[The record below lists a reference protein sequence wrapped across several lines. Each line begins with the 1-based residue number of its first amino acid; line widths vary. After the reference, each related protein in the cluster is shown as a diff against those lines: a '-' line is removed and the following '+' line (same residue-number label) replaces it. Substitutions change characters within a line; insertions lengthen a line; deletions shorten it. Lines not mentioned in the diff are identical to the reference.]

1 MNFTMYTNWCR
12 SVKTDGI
19 ERAAV
24 YAKSLGFSSVEFF
37 DFIGD
42 NWESVIPDV
51 ATAKHFRSVLEAKG
65 LHTACYSVAVCL
77 YDPTSPDGINAS
89 AEFQMMKYAEYA
101 AALGSPF
108 LHHTVTLSID
118 EAPLPYHEMLKT
130 VLPSVVRIAKYAASL
145 GVRCIYEDQ
154 GMYFN
159 GVDGFGEFYRTVKA
173 QEPTVGICG
182 DIGNMLFVDESP
194 VAFFEA
200 YAKEFVHVHIK
211 DYTDCK
217 MGDVG
222 ACVTRGGRVIR
233 DAVIGKGFID
243 IVTCLN
249 ILKSSGYTGAIALEN
264 CHPED
269 YEMGVRAATELI
281 CHTMNA

>member
-19 ERAAV
+19 ERAAD

-159 GVDGFGEFYRTVKA
+159 GIEGLNGLVDKLKA
-173 QEPTVGICG
+173 NGRKVGICA
-182 DIGNMLFVDESP
+182 DFGNSLFVDEAP
-194 VAFFEA
+194 AEVIGAFIDDVCH
-200 YAKEFVHVHIK
+200 VHVK
-211 DYTDCK
+211 DYVVSSEPIN
-217 MGDVG
+217 GVG
-222 ACVTRGGRVIR
+222 R
-233 DAVIGKGFID
+233 
-243 IVTCLN
+243 
-249 ILKSSGYTGAIALEN
+249 LKSKGGKYLYDTEIGTGDSDVNACFELLKKIGYKGNISLEFDISDEN
-264 CHPED
+264 TKKSMEIIS
-269 YEMGVRAATELI
+269 EQMR
-281 CHTMNA
+281 